1 MTYICI
7 QILRSPKTFDFDAG
21 NHVG

>member
-21 NHVG
+21 NH